1 MNNGIVGFEKNYPQE
16 EFVSGEANDF
26 LSITSARFIDGAQT
40 HLLAPL
46 GPGVEGDEYSRWR
59 TRGVRRDA
67 AYMTDYI
74 RSANLAG
81 MPVTI
86 DVYIGPDGA
95 RDEAQWEC
103 LRTIGEALTK
113 D

>member
-1 MNNGIVGFEKNYPQE
+1 MNNGIAGFEKNYPQE

-26 LSITSARFIDGAQT
+26 LSILSARFIDRAQT
-40 HLLAPL
+40 HLLVPL
-46 GPGVEGDEYSRWR
+46 GLGVEGDEYSRWR

-86 DVYIGPDGA
+86 NVYIGPDGA